1 MKAHYIAI
9 ITTLLFTTTSYAYV
23 EELEIRSKGD
33 VYYLGF
39 IKVYDAFLLSDP
51 EVDTSRIL
59 EPTISKC
66 LKLNYD
72 VALTPENFI
81 EGANQVLGRQ
91 HSPEV
96 LSALKTEIDLLHE
109 NYLPVSEGDIYTLC
123 YDADT
128 VTTSL
133 SLNGKNLVSIASP
146 QFSSIYFGIWL
157 SPDQPISKK
166 LQRSLLKQ

>member
-1 MKAHYIAI
+1 MKTRYLALI
-9 ITTLLFTTTSYAYV
+9 ITLLFTSTSYAYV

-39 IKVYDAFLLSDP
+39 IKVYDAYLLSDP
-51 EVDTSRIL
+51 DVDTSRIL

-72 VALTPENFI
+72 VALTTENFI

-96 LSALKTEIDLLHE
+96 LNALKAEIDLLHE
-109 NYLPVSEGDIYTLC
+109 NYLPVSEGDTYMLC
-123 YDADT
+123 YDADSE
-128 VTTSL
+128 TTSL
-133 SLNGKNLVSIASP
+133 ALNGKNLVSIESP
-146 QFSSIYFGIWL
+146 QFSSLYFGIWL
-157 SPDQPISKK
+157 GPEKPISKK
-166 LQRSLLKQ
+166 LQRNLLKQ